1 MSLNNSNTVSI
12 ELPGWNQH
20 WEDLFVKYEGPY
32 LPGRI
37 CTVQKTRFEV
47 IIPGDAISVPLSGAL
62 KSQKM
67 YPVVGDFVVILNQP
81 ESATRMIVAILPR
94 RTVLSRGGAGDYS
107 GKQELAANIDTVF
120 IVTEPGSDMSI
131 SRLERYLLITRS
143 SGAQPVIVINKSD
156 TCSDIP
162 TLVKMINSE
171 IRDIPVIPVS
181 ATEKTGLD
189 HLNPYFDSGKTVI
202 FIGSS
207 GVGKSTLTN
216 ALTGKTLQTTGEIR
230 EDDGKGRHTTTVR
243 HLLTLPDGSSL
254 IDTPGLR
261 EIRIWTAGESV
272 AETFDDIIEYAT
284 RCRFTDCSHNNEP
297 GCAVRK
303 AIEDGVLSHDRFTR
317 YQKILKEISFER
329 EKADIGLKRFEKKR
343 FREISKLSK
352 EITLDRNTGKYRS

>member
-1 MSLNNSNTVSI
+1 MSINNCTISS
-12 ELPGWNQH
+12 LALSGWNQH

-37 CTVQKTRFEV
+37 STVQKTRFEV
-47 IIPGDAISVPLSGAL
+47 IIPGDIISVPLSGAL

-94 RTVLSRGGAGDYS
+94 KTVLTRGGAGDSS
-107 GKQELAANIDTVF
+107 GKQVLAANIDTVF
-120 IVTEPGSDMSI
+120 IVTEPGKDLSI
-131 SRLERYLLITRS
+131 ARLERYLMITRS
-143 SGAQPVIVINKSD
+143 SGALPVIILNKSD
-156 TCSDIP
+156 TCPDIP
-162 TLVKMINSE
+162 EVVRMINSE
-171 IRDIPVIPVS
+171 IRDIPVVPVS
-181 ATEKTGLD
+181 AAEKTGLD
-189 HLNPYFDSGKTVI
+189 TLNPYLGPGKTAL

-216 ALTGKTLQTTGEIR
+216 ALTGKTLQETRDIR

-243 HLLTLPDGSSL
+243 HLLSLPDGSSL

-261 EIRIWTAGESV
+261 EIRIWTAGESI
-272 AETFDDIIEYAT
+272 AETFDDIVEYAS

-297 GCAVRK
+297 GCAVRQ
-303 AIEDGVLSHDRFTR
+303 AIEDGILSQDRFFR

-329 EKADIGLKRFEKKR
+329 EKADIGLKR
-343 FREISKLSK
+343 
-352 EITLDRNTGKYRS
+352 